1 MKNTLSIFIALLIF
15 GQIYAQNSYET
26 KALEQ
31 QTDNLLHITGCKMK
45 HYYEPMCQLY
55 TYGPHQFLR
64 CDGGDFMIG
73 CPVSYLVRQDSLGT
87 HRSYHAIYF
96 QSPDSKITI
105 IPANYAAVFDKE
117 IGSVYQFERQ
127 RWQDEGWELL
137 NTSLQR
143 GFYLIE
149 ACKNGI
155 RLYIMV
161 ICRQDTDCLSLTEV
175 IVYYFNDNVLDA
187 QRIIKTYISK
197 FPNQPF

>member
-31 QTDNLLHITGCKMK
+31 QTDNLLHITG
-45 HYYEPMCQLY
+45 
-55 TYGPHQFLR
+55 YGPHQFLR

-149 ACKNGI
+149 ASKNGN
-155 RLYIMV
+155 RLYKKV
-161 ICRQDTDCLSLTEV
+161 ICTQDTDCLSLTEV